1 MNKQVKNILLRL
13 FLLLGLA
20 SVLLLMV
27 FAKLNRERT
36 PVKGIAV
43 EINELNDAYLVRQ
56 EDVKK
61 LVTGH
66 FHFQDRMMTGAALR
80 KIEQLIEN
88 IPQVSDASAFVD
100 DNSILRVE
108 VEQRVPVARVYAI
121 SGESYYVDEA
131 GFKFPLSPV
140 NTVKVPVITGNIRE
154 EGKKVEPIRT
164 QNLENAV
171 SVQKKL
177 QNNTLWRS
185 MIGQIHVNEKNEI
198 ELVPRLGQ
206 AIVLLGSPD
215 GMDEKMKKL
224 EVFFA
229 EVIGKEGWD
238 KYKVINIMYKDQ
250 VVCLK

>member
-13 FLLLGLA
+13 ALLLGLA
-20 SVLLLMV
+20 GVLVLMV

-43 EINELNDAYLVRQ
+43 DIDELNDTYLVRK

-61 LVTGH
+61 LVTSH

-88 IPQVSDASAFVD
+88 IPQVSDASAYVD

-131 GFKFPLSPV
+131 GFKFPLSSV
-140 NTVKVPVITGNIRE
+140 NSVKVPVITGNILE

-164 QNLENAV
+164 RNLDNAFN
-171 SVQKKL
+171 VQKQL
-177 QNNTLWRS
+177 QKNTLWRS

-198 ELVPRLGQ
+198 ELAPRLGN
-206 AIVLLGSPD
+206 AIVLLGSLE